1 MTLVALPNL
10 RVFGTAVCDVLAM
23 ALPRD
28 LDVVELWAG
37 KKAATFAAM
46 REGLNCQT
54 VEREDGPGQDLTTE
68 EGFWAA
74 ARAIMRLRIGGLLIM
89 APVCSSFVFANS
101 VMTRRTNAAPE
112 GDGTYGPVKDGN
124 FMALVAAF
132 FFIVASHR
140 ETYVFWENPLN
151 SFMWKQPCVI
161 SAWDYVISCRCTR
174 RADKQKGVVAGAR
187 RRAGC
192 VSSRGL
198 AKEAS
203 LHALHTGPRL
213 QAGGLVCARCG
224 AYWYVPLLPIL
235 Q

>member
-10 RVFGTAVCDVLAM
+10 LVFGTAVCDVLAM

-112 GDGTYGPVKDGN
+112 GDGSCGPVKDGN

-132 FFIVASHR
+132 FSLWHLI
-140 ETYVFWENPLN
+140 
-151 SFMWKQPCVI
+151 
-161 SAWDYVISCRCTR
+161 
-174 RADKQKGVVAGAR
+174 
-187 RRAGC
+187 
-192 VSSRGL
+192 
-198 AKEAS
+198 AK
-203 LHALHTGPRL
+203 LMFFGRTL
-213 QAGGLVCARCG
+213 
-224 AYWYVPLLPIL
+224 
-235 Q
+235 

>member
-132 FFIVASHR
+132 FFHCGI
-140 ETYVFWENPLN
+140 
-151 SFMWKQPCVI
+151 
-161 SAWDYVISCRCTR
+161 
-174 RADKQKGVVAGAR
+174 
-187 RRAGC
+187 
-192 VSSRGL
+192 SSRNLCFLGEPSELFHVEAAVRHFGL
-198 AKEAS
+198 GLCNKLSLYAKS
-203 LHALHTGPRL
+203 
-213 QAGGLVCARCG
+213 
-224 AYWYVPLLPIL
+224 
-235 Q
+235 